1 MSLRPSGIHSK
12 TQGESKQEQ
21 EEEEEREGEKRKRE
35 GGKEG
40 ERAKKLEKEG
50 ERLEAPQ
57 PCQWQLKNK
66 QKPWL
71 ALRMGVQ
78 EHLQQ
83 HSKKTPRDASTP
95 MLTPE
100 SS

>member
-21 EEEEEREGEKRKRE
+21 EEEGEREGEKRKRE

-40 ERAKKLEKEG
+40 ERAKKIEEG

>member
-1 MSLRPSGIHSK
+1 MRANRSRKRRRKGK
-12 TQGESKQEQ
+12 GKKGRG
-21 EEEEEREGEKRKRE
+21 REGRK
-35 GGKEG
+35 
-40 ERAKKLEKEG
+40 ERAKKIEKEG